1 MENAQGLAALLQRL
15 GPCCSRRAV
24 AASAGTRD
32 KGESV
37 VSARNIVDES
47 TSLGGHFERLN
58 YSLGHSSRNY

>member
-1 MENAQGLAALLQRL
+1 MENAQGLAAMLLLQRL

-37 VSARNIVDES
+37 ANARNILDES
-47 TSLGGHFERLN
+47 TSLGGHF
-58 YSLGHSSRNY
+58 